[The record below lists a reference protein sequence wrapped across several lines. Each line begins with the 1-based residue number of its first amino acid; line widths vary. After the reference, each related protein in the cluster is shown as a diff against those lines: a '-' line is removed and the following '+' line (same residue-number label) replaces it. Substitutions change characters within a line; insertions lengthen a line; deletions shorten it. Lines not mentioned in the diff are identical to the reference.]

1 MGEISTALSMLRTGT
16 DRFFGVQNFNPDEL
30 VARKGLKIYKKM
42 RTDEQV
48 KAPLM
53 AKKYAPY

>member
-1 MGEISTALSMLRTGT
+1 MLRTGT

-53 AKKYAPY
+53 AKKYAPYRPCGR